1 MLKKITT
8 ALFFIGISSQ
18 LFAQDVNIPISLGD
32 PGVLG
37 VKIKNNF
44 PNYTGKF
51 VRGFTL
57 SNQDGAS
64 DFIGLWAFGDV
75 VNGVSTLGYG
85 LIGNNVAN
93 PMMTFLPGG
102 NIGIGTT
109 NPSAKLAVEGNIK
122 AREIK
127 VESTV
132 WPDYVFE
139 KSYQLLTLEE
149 TDKYIKENGH
159 LPGIPSAVEV
169 KKNGIELGDMNAKLL
184 QKIEELTIHLF
195 VKDKQMN
202 EMKAMN
208 EAYERR
214 LQALEKK

>member
-132 WPDYVFE
+132 WPDYVF
-139 KSYQLLTLEE
+139 
-149 TDKYIKENGH
+149 
-159 LPGIPSAVEV
+159 
-169 KKNGIELGDMNAKLL
+169 
-184 QKIEELTIHLF
+184 
-195 VKDKQMN
+195 
-202 EMKAMN
+202 
-208 EAYERR
+208 
-214 LQALEKK
+214 